1 MKLNR
6 AGTGPHVSQPLLELI
21 PVIQCIQ
28 PLPDTHDI
36 KHSTIWNDSSS
47 GLGGWGDQKNDH
59 QVYSGGFIDQM
70 RAYPSPHRIPRKF
83 AAFSAPGNS
92 LLPMLANFMPNTT
105 MTLDNV
111 ALIVNGFDDDFVR
124 FQAYFEG
131 LNMSGT
137 SRGR

>member
-6 AGTGPHVSQPLLELI
+6 AGTGPQVSQPLLELI

-36 KHSTIWNDSSS
+36 KHSAIWNDSSS

-59 QVYSGGFIDQM
+59 QVYSGGFIGQM

-83 AAFSAPGNS
+83 ATFNTPGNS
-92 LLPMLANFMPNTT
+92 LLPILADFMPNTT

-111 ALIVNGFDDDFVR
+111 ALMVNGFNGNFVG
-124 FQAYFEG
+124 FQAYHGG
-131 LNMSGT
+131 LNMSGA